1 MQTRQAA
8 PRMVATRLATL
19 PQGDHTDPATTGLQ
33 LRVRARRDGE
43 SRTWLFRYRWRGEWV
58 RLAIGHFP
66 GMSLADARERAIEMR
81 KTMDDGIDP
90 RRARPRRRDQP
101 APLPLSAGARRPE
114 DKHSIEF
121 LIIEFVER
129 YLRPT
134 RKRPEYAEAIL
145 NREVLP
151 RWRGRDART
160 IDPGEV
166 IDLLD
171 AIVARGSPIMA
182 NRTAALLGQLFK
194 FGIHRHIVKT
204 TPVQL
209 LMRPGGKELPRERV
223 LSEDELAAFLRDP
236 EGCTR
241 YPKLAHIMTVLLLT
255 GQRRGELARA
265 KWSDIDSKEKTWTI
279 PDENAK
285 ARRGHIVPLS
295 DWAFGELQA
304 LKKLARESRWVLP
317 GSTGENHIDPMR
329 LSRGIARCLSRF
341 KTRGIGEFTLHDL
354 RRTCRTGLA
363 ALKIE
368 PHIAERVL
376 NHIQPGVVGVYDRH
390 AYLDEK
396 RAALEAWAAHLEGLR
411 QATREEVTE
420 EI

>member
-1 MQTRQAA
+1 
-8 PRMVATRLATL
+8 MVATKLATL
-19 PQGDHTDPATTGLQ
+19 PLGDHTDPAAAGLQ
-33 LRVRARRDGE
+33 LRVREKRDGS

-58 RLAIGHFP
+58 RLTIGHYP
-66 GMSLADARERAIEMR
+66 GTSLADARERASEFR
-81 KTMDDGIDP
+81 KAIDQGIDP
-90 RRARPRRRDQP
+90 RRARPRRREQP
-101 APLPLSAGARRPE
+101 APTLRCADTVQG

-121 LIIEFVER
+121 LVSEFVHR
-129 YLRPT
+129 FLRPS
-134 RKRPEYAEAIL
+134 RKRPGYAEAIL
-145 NREVLP
+145 DRDVLP
-151 RWRGRDART
+151 TWRGRDART

-166 IDLLD
+166 VDLLD
-171 AIVARGSPIMA
+171 GIVARGSPVMA

-194 FGIHRHIVKT
+194 FGIHRHIVKA

-209 LMRPGGKELPRERV
+209 LYRPGGKEKPRERV
-223 LSEDELAAFLRDP
+223 VTDVELAAFLRDP

-241 YPKLAHIMTVLLLT
+241 YPKLARAMIVLLLT

-265 KWSDIDSKEKTWTI
+265 KWSEIDFDAKTWTI
-279 PDENAK
+279 PDANAK
-285 ARRGHIVPLS
+285 TGRGHVVPLT
-295 DWAFGELQA
+295 DWAVEELQA

-317 GSTGENHIDPMR
+317 GSTGENHIEPLR

-396 RAALEAWAAHLEGLR
+396 RAALEAWAAHLKGLR